1 MMLKDM
7 RFRYKMNLMP
17 LIATIGFMIIGFTSY
32 LAGSRLQSVFNE
44 IQTGHSVALE
54 LYRDLAVNLENLKR
68 GFTDAVAAADP
79 EELAKPEAVLDSCL
93 TKLQEAEDRPTMDN
107 AQLQS
112 LAQELNKYYA
122 LASETSILMINQEWR
137 EEVQQTIGEMQA
149 QYKKVTKLIESLI
162 EQERIDF
169 AESFERAERIHSAIT
184 KTAVGVSLV
193 CLVALVAISFI
204 FTRYLTHSLRSTTE
218 IANNMA
224 KGDLSQRL
232 TDARNDELGKAS
244 RALDRV
250 FVMIREVIETIG
262 SNSLTLASSAEE
274 LSSLSQEMSSTA
286 EETSSQARFVTN
298 SAEQVNLNIQNV
310 AVAIEQLTSSVKEI
324 AANAYEAAAIASSAV
339 DVATE
344 TNRTISTLGTSSEE
358 IGNVINVITSIAEQ
372 TNLLALNATIE
383 AARAGEAGKGFG
395 VVANEVK
402 ELAKETAKAT
412 EDIRQKI
419 GAIQT
424 DSVKSVEAIN
434 QIGSII
440 EQINTIQTSIAT
452 AVEEQTATTSEIGRN
467 ISEAARGSSEIAGNI
482 AGVAEAAEGTSAGAT
497 STLAAASELA
507 EMAAA
512 LRSTV
517 SHFRF

>member
-193 CLVALVAISFI
+193 CLRCARPPRSPTTWPREIS
-204 FTRYLTHSLRSTTE
+204 
-218 IANNMA
+218 
-224 KGDLSQRL
+224 
-232 TDARNDELGKAS
+232 
-244 RALDRV
+244 
-250 FVMIREVIETIG
+250 
-262 SNSLTLASSAEE
+262 
-274 LSSLSQEMSSTA
+274 
-286 EETSSQARFVTN
+286 
-298 SAEQVNLNIQNV
+298 LNV
-310 AVAIEQLTSSVKEI
+310 
-324 AANAYEAAAIASSAV
+324 
-339 DVATE
+339 
-344 TNRTISTLGTSSEE
+344 
-358 IGNVINVITSIAEQ
+358 
-372 TNLLALNATIE
+372 
-383 AARAGEAGKGFG
+383 
-395 VVANEVK
+395 
-402 ELAKETAKAT
+402 
-412 EDIRQKI
+412 
-419 GAIQT
+419 
-424 DSVKSVEAIN
+424 
-434 QIGSII
+434 
-440 EQINTIQTSIAT
+440 
-452 AVEEQTATTSEIGRN
+452 
-467 ISEAARGSSEIAGNI
+467 
-482 AGVAEAAEGTSAGAT
+482 
-497 STLAAASELA
+497 
-507 EMAAA
+507 
-512 LRSTV
+512 
-517 SHFRF
+517 